1 MSRHCASLAGTCG
14 GWTRQA
20 QVPLSWVWWVDR
32 CSTCNDKHVVAIKKN
47 RYYGVNYRKTA
58 WSGDGRKGDS
68 GQDLKEEQEL
78 AGREGQENSRVQR
91 PEG

>member
-1 MSRHCASLAGTCG
+1 M
-14 GWTRQA
+14 
-20 QVPLSWVWWVDR
+20 
-32 CSTCNDKHVVAIKKN
+32 AIKKN
-47 RYYGVNYRKTA
+47 RYYGVNYRKTT